1 MSKDYK
7 NNFGGTSLHVPA
19 SGKYRTPLKRS
30 AQVRAPFTGCVGSVI
45 CSLTYASREVVSQ
58 APLLA
63 SKTMFVPPVYEPYN
77 SIGVQLNYENLHLY
91 DGSEFKEMMSC
102 IVNFLKLI
110 VSI

>member
-1 MSKDYK
+1 
-7 NNFGGTSLHVPA
+7 
-19 SGKYRTPLKRS
+19 
-30 AQVRAPFTGCVGSVI
+30 
-45 CSLTYASREVVSQ
+45 
-58 APLLA
+58 
-63 SKTMFVPPVYEPYN
+63 MFVPPVYEPYN